1 MGSALAWLLYLGIMV
16 VIVGVWM
23 KIANYLGQL
32 LHISDLVE
40 WVIGYFSG
48 DRNKSDA
55 YSDDEL
61 DVHDYLIEG
70 YSVDLKNGEISFDV
84 SLGEKRG
91 RIGFKGVLA
100 HRFSHEIAQSLILDI
115 EEMSVDQ
122 FIKVNRDDILA
133 GLAYGWPVDVKTVCE
148 LESLLKGQQKRCYV
162 ISASSGLNGWII
174 GDGYRVEHYT

>member
-1 MGSALAWLLYLGIMV
+1 MGSALVWLLILSIMV

-48 DRNKSDA
+48 DRDKSDA
-55 YSDDEL
+55 YSDDGL

-70 YSVDLKNGEISFDV
+70 YSVELKNGEISFDV
-84 SLGEKRG
+84 SLGEKSG

-100 HRFSHEIAQSLILDI
+100 HRFSHEIEQSIILILRKCVWI
-115 EEMSVDQ
+115 
-122 FIKVNRDDILA
+122 
-133 GLAYGWPVDVKTVCE
+133 
-148 LESLLKGQQKRCYV
+148 SLLR
-162 ISASSGLNGWII
+162 
-174 GDGYRVEHYT
+174 

>member
-1 MGSALAWLLYLGIMV
+1 MGSALVWLLYLGIMV

-23 KIANYLGQL
+23 KIANYLGQI

-48 DRNKSDA
+48 DRDKSNA

-61 DVHDYLIEG
+61 DVHDYLIDG

-91 RIGFKGVLA
+91 RIEFKGVLA
-100 HRFSHEIAQSLILDI
+100 HQFSHEIAQSIILDI

-122 FIKVNRDDILA
+122 FIKMNRDDILA

-148 LESLLKGQQKRCYV
+148 LESLLKSQQKRFYV

-174 GDGYRVEHYT
+174 GDGYRTEHCT